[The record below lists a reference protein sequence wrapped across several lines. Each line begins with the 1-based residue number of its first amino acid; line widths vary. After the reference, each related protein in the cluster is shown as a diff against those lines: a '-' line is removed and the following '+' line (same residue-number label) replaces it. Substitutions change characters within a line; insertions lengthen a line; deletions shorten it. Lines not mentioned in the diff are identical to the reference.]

1 MSFFKNYNYPGSSAV
16 VNSSANNQGYVMQVG
31 AINTSGNVSGNV
43 SGLITVLDKIGNVQ
57 WSKTFQPIQAARTTF
72 HKVLPF
78 KDGDFAVIGLTSYT
92 TPVVMR
98 IKGNGE
104 ILWCKSFP
112 SIKTDDSRMYA
123 AVFVDSMVYLT
134 FKDIGTGICG
144 TLLLRT
150 NGDVES
156 RTDIINNGNPGTALE
171 VTGISTYSELVF
183 ISANEETTDGVKH
196 GIRLSGQVNTPVDSA
211 VYVSTGGTPIVLN
224 GIHCRRAK
232 ISYELYMSGRVNN
245 IPVLVAANKNV
256 FLYGAWEGKWATFT
270 FGKDFFYASADN
282 GQNFSF
288 SLYADPV
295 SGYNPIWVK
304 KANGRELVIDQING
318 NEVTV
323 RGFYNGRF
331 TGLVDNTINTCNTSQ
346 NNKFQLSEKD
356 LELSNAPYRCADV
369 DLQKKDLYF
378 NITDNLRT
386 DGDACNGNGGNGT
399 TIPFNEFSGLQTPN
413 FYLQAAGSK
422 GEDSTKGIHLRW
434 GFGGKLGENH
444 LPKGKLTENKNNFN
458 KPSDFVNVYRA
469 PYEKNI
475 FSLEFTQ
482 VPQLIDDNKKM
493 WVYKFN
499 NDSRIFYVYFKNKI
513 KYAQVRMSV
522 DPMADPI
529 KFMQLYGNEIVE
541 VLCKTDIFFAASL
554 KMDNQQSDSRVDL
567 EALSV
572 EGPNNISQ
580 QQLSY
585 RKSLYGDDLTNTYF
599 NAENGKTLRFRAA
612 NCLITEVQ
620 FEFYSDFI
628 ISRNQAN
635 AWELMGEFSLTDKRE
650 VALERLD
657 PLPNENPVHGTWLRY
672 NDKAYVN
679 TENYH
684 KKWEHDSTGPLDR
697 DIQTVVQRYV
707 ELSND
712 QQNPKGN
719 ETISINLSPTGSQ
732 QVVEVSTDAPQEGD
746 MQVSN
751 LDILNIAALDY
762 HVARMLGLGYLDIK
776 EEVFGNE
783 YIYIAEYYTNKN
795 LDINSEDKTYQ
806 LLSMS
811 LPVSTEI
818 ERLSLPVKLLKLNK
832 GMDSDNPQSAGLY
845 NAEGYSHNGK
855 YRYISIYNHQI
866 PELEVNPAFFGST
879 QKFDASSFTVPVYA
893 GLEYRVVEPGKTDDF
908 TWIKPELC
916 HDTKYYNVDDQANSF
931 ETLPLQIPNTY
942 APLYMHKQDKSGTYF
957 YKGYGINWFSRAQLG
972 GEELSI
978 DTKIKPNNRLL
989 PPTAT
994 TAFLIQKENPVTLT
1008 SEGEQIRRNK
1018 ITDTDKTLVRLG
1030 FDHHIYQDE
1039 IVYPIPFDSTLDEDY
1054 YLDPNAI
1061 FPDDKEV
1068 MADEVEIFYRNYTM
1082 KEISAKV
1089 ASINH
1094 HPNNQLLAEIETV
1107 DYILP
1112 SSGGT
1117 IPAGSPNPAQPSI
1130 PEHILRSE
1138 IPAGTTINDF
1148 IGGIFLLDGESY
1160 IINGIEVKPSGL
1172 KFTVFKKAPSAA
1184 IISGTSPVID
1194 QSSLVLP
1201 AFSPG
1206 TEGLFNAT
1214 ENMQNTPTWGPKNP
1228 NSLKVKIGTNDWKI
1242 HREII
1247 HTQQS
1252 DGSVQRFLEKS
1263 RGFWKK
1269 AEIKMHYETLDKYQN
1284 KNNVVIDNPAY
1295 GCKVHRGVYKIT
1307 FPGFQLAQHTQ
1318 FSDTMNSVEWMNG
1331 IVRLFTR
1338 EDYNAGKPKE
1348 SRSIFKVVRTEN
1360 IGKPQDLV
1368 VYVYDENFRFHED
1381 SNTHMPIFNY
1391 DPADVGS
1398 LPSVPKAPP
1407 VLPTA
1412 PVMGNDLE
1420 VNYYPSY
1427 RVYLYK
1433 NAANNLIEDA
1443 VLPPENED
1451 VRYSIFGFKSVDHDN
1466 LDMQGTQYKSKFSVP
1481 AVMFANRIVEPKKPR
1496 KPKGSQYATR
1506 PDKFGKSTYSFITEY
1521 DHKPYSVQFFRA
1533 NNAVLLASLYEPDKI
1548 KEIKNSLNALGG
1560 NDEEFFND
1568 RWMNFVDFD
1577 MLCDKNATTFEALP
1591 PDGPVK
1597 FTMPLPNSKIF
1608 FDAINYFIKN
1618 HNDHFKLEVGQ
1629 SGYSKQLDE
1638 IKWTNGEYLIKHRV
1652 IEAVPGEA
1660 DELRLGHFIKEA
1672 MINCFLPLT
1681 EVPVIY
1687 QQIHNFDF
1695 NSLKGHRPKNK
1706 KQNIRDASGYLL
1718 PTNHKD
1724 FDMAP
1729 MAAIYSQGQGGTA
1742 HSTLFTDFT
1751 LDGASDNFYF
1761 YGVRELGNQMQMGE
1775 FSKFQGPI
1783 KLVNTNPAEP
1793 PKILSLL
1800 PVVDNATLGISAK
1813 VRIEINSYT
1822 DVHKINEISI
1832 YRATN
1837 KLDADSILSMKH
1849 IKTVKIADVEV
1860 NPENGSWTVYDEFE
1874 DLDEK
1879 PYGDALF
1886 YRVVASRK
1894 VEYTTTDY
1902 TVSPPAAKNV
1912 QEQAP
1917 SLPSKTTVIMLVEN
1931 YNPPAP
1937 VLRYHS
1943 EPVESDVINWVILSW
1958 DQVCYKGKYHL
1969 YKMGPVGNWKEI
1981 ARIDTD
1987 EKDTSKAKLY
1997 LYGNNPATNKEEWF
2011 FAETFDMTGNEF
2023 FLPVEKLGLDPM
2035 KIKDEEGR
2043 VLYHHFKMVSQ
2054 NTSNMFSTEEK
2065 ILTIYKE
2072 ETWTDIGGISH
2083 DGTDGMILQG
2093 TFIVRP

>member
-1 MSFFKNYNYPGSSAV
+1 MSFFKNYNYSGSSGII
-16 VNSSANNQGYVMQVG
+16 NSSAKNQGYVMEVG
-31 AINTSGNVSGNV
+31 TVDS
-43 SGLITVLDKIGNVQ
+43 SGLITVLDESGNPI
-57 WSKTFQPIQAARTTF
+57 WSKAFQSPQGEDTTF
-72 HKVLPF
+72 VKVLPF
-78 KDGDFAVIGLTSYT
+78 KDGNFAVVGITSKI
-92 TPVVMR
+92 TPVVMK
-98 IKGNGE
+98 INGNGQ
-104 ILWCKSFP
+104 IAWCYSYPF
-112 SIKTDDSRMYA
+112 IETDESHIYA
-123 AVFVDSMVYLT
+123 TIFVDSMVYLT
-134 FKDIGTGICG
+134 FHNVDKKTNK
-144 TLLLRT
+144 TLILRSD
-150 NGDVES
+150 GKAEYS
-156 RTDIINNGNPGTALE
+156 ADIINNGNPEATLE

-183 ISANEETTDGVKH
+183 ISANETLDEVERGVC
-196 GIRLSGQVNTPVDSA
+196 LSGQVYTPADS
-211 VYVSTGGTPIVLN
+211 VTYVSAGGKPIVLN
-224 GIHCRRAK
+224 GVHCRK
-232 ISYELYMSGRVNN
+232 VNSSYELYMSGKVNN
-245 IPVLVAANKNV
+245 IPALVANRKNV
-256 FLYGAWEGKWATFT
+256 FLYEAWEGKPATFT
-270 FGKDFFYASADN
+270 YGKDFFYAQTEK
-282 GQNFSF
+282 GRNFSF
-288 SLYADPV
+288 SLYADPA
-295 SGYNPIWVK
+295 SGYDPIWVK
-304 KANGRELVIDQING
+304 KANGREMVIDQIAD
-318 NEVTV
+318 NEVTI
-323 RGFYNGRF
+323 RGFYNSYF

-346 NNKFQLSEKD
+346 DNKFRLSERTFEQEK
-356 LELSNAPYRCADV
+356 APYHTNRAGWMQEP
-369 DLQKKDLYF
+369 LNF
-378 NITDNLRT
+378 NITNKLRT
-386 DGDACNGNGGNGT
+386 QGDACSGNGI

-434 GFGGKLGENH
+434 GFGGELGENH
-444 LPKGKLTENKNNFN
+444 LPKGKLTDNKNNFN

-469 PYEKNI
+469 PYEKQI
-475 FSLEFTQ
+475 FTLEFAH

-499 NDSRIFYVYFKNKI
+499 NDSRIFYVYFKNKT

-522 DPMADPI
+522 DPMADPL
-529 KFMQLYGNEIVE
+529 KFMQLYGYEIIE
-541 VLCKTDIFFAASL
+541 ILCKTDIFFAAEL
-554 KMDNQQSDSRVDL
+554 KIESQTDSRLEL

-572 EGPNNISQ
+572 GEPNNTSQ

-585 RKSLYGDDLTNTYF
+585 RAMPYGNDLNYTYF
-599 NAENGKTLRFRAA
+599 NVENGKTLRFRPK
-612 NCLITEVQ
+612 NCTVTEIN

-628 ISRNQAN
+628 TSRNQAN
-635 AWELMGEFSLTDKRE
+635 AWELMGEFSLTDK
-650 VALERLD
+650 ADIAFERLD
-657 PLPNENPVHGTWLRY
+657 PLPGENPVDGAWLRY

-679 TENYH
+679 IGNYH
-684 KKWEHDSTGPLDR
+684 KKWEHSSVGPLDR

-712 QQNPKGN
+712 QQNPKAN

-732 QVVEVSTDAPQEGD
+732 QVVEVSTNLPEQGD

-776 EEVFGNE
+776 EDVFGRE
-783 YIYIAEYYTNKN
+783 FIYIAEYYTNKN
-795 LDINSEDKTYQ
+795 LDINSEDKSYQ

-832 GMDSDNPQSAGLY
+832 GMDADNPQSAGLY
-845 NAEGYSHNGK
+845 DAEGYSHNGK

-866 PELEVNPAFFGST
+866 PELEVNPVFFGST

-893 GLEYRVVEPGKTDDF
+893 GLEYRVVEPGKADDY

-916 HDTKYYNVDDQANSF
+916 HDTKYFNVDNSPNSY

-957 YKGYGINWFSRAQLG
+957 YKGYGINWFSRAQIG

-1008 SEGEQIRRNK
+1008 SGGEQTRRSN
-1018 ITDTDKTLVRLG
+1018 IADPDKTLVRLG

-1039 IVYPIPFDSTLDEDY
+1039 IVYPIPFDSTLDDDY
-1054 YLDPNAI
+1054 YLDPDAI

-1068 MADEVEIFYRNYTM
+1068 MADEVDIFYRNYTM

-1094 HPNNQLLAEIETV
+1094 HPHNQLLAEIETV

-1117 IPAGSPNPAQPSI
+1117 IPSGSANPAQPSI
-1130 PEHILRSE
+1130 QENTLKSE
-1138 IPAGTTINDF
+1138 IPAGTTVNDF

-1160 IINGIEVKPSGL
+1160 IINGIEVKPLGL

-1206 TEGLFNAT
+1206 TEGLFSAT

-1263 RGFWKK
+1263 RGFWKNAK
-1269 AEIKMHYETLDKYQN
+1269 VELHFELLDKYQN
-1284 KNNVVIDNPAY
+1284 KKGEVIDNPANSR
-1295 GCKVHRGVYKIT
+1295 KVHRGVYRIT
-1307 FPGFQLAQHTQ
+1307 FPGFQLAQNSQ
-1318 FSDTMNSVEWMNG
+1318 YLPNANSVEWFNG
-1331 IVRLFTR
+1331 IVRLFTV
-1338 EDYNAGKPKE
+1338 ENYNNGVPKE
-1348 SRSIFKVVRTEN
+1348 SRSIFKVVKTEN
-1360 IGKPQDLV
+1360 ININQDLV
-1368 VYVYDENFRFHED
+1368 LYIYDENFRILED
-1381 SNTHMPIFNY
+1381 DTTHLPIFNFE
-1391 DPADVGS
+1391 PS
-1398 LPSVPKAPP
+1398 LED
-1407 VLPTA
+1407 
-1412 PVMGNDLE
+1412 PVMDPVPLSTDPIMGKNLL

-1433 NAANNLIEDA
+1433 NEANNLIEDA
-1443 VLPPENED
+1443 ILPPENED
-1451 VRYSIFGFKSVDHDN
+1451 VRYSIFGFKSVDKDN
-1466 LDMQGTQYKSKFSVP
+1466 LDMSGTQYKSKFSVP
-1481 AVMFANRIVEPKKPR
+1481 AVMFANRIVEPKAPR

-1506 PDKFGKSTYSFITEY
+1506 PDKFGKATYSFITEY

-1533 NNAVLLASLYEPDKI
+1533 NNAVLLASLYEPEKI
-1548 KEIKNSLNALGG
+1548 VEIKNSLNALGG
-1560 NDEEFFND
+1560 NDEEFFTD
-1568 RWMNFVDFD
+1568 RWMNFVDFK
-1577 MLCDKNATTFEALP
+1577 MLEDNTKTSFEAFP
-1591 PDGPVK
+1591 PDNPVN
-1597 FTMPLPNSKIF
+1597 FTMPLPNSKIL
-1608 FDAINYFIKN
+1608 FDAINFFIKN
-1618 HNDHFKLEVGQ
+1618 HNEHFKLKVGQ
-1629 SGYSKQLDE
+1629 SGYVNQLDE
-1638 IKWTNGEYLIKHRV
+1638 TKWKKGEYPINYIV
-1652 IEAVPGEA
+1652 IEAVSGQSG
-1660 DELRLGHFIKEA
+1660 ELRLGQFIKEA

-1681 EVPVIY
+1681 EVPIIY

-1706 KQNIRDASGYLL
+1706 KQNVRDASGYLL
-1718 PTNHKD
+1718 PTDHKD

-1729 MAAIYSQGQGGTA
+1729 MAAVYSQGQGGTA

-1813 VRIEINSYT
+1813 VRIEVNSYT

-1860 NPENGSWTVYDEFE
+1860 NPENGPWTVYDEFE

-1879 PYGDALF
+1879 PYGDPLF

-1902 TVSPPAAKNV
+1902 NVSPPATKTV

-1917 SLPSKTTVIMLVEN
+1917 SLPSKTTVTMLVEN

-1969 YKMGPVGNWKEI
+1969 YKMGPTGNWKEI

-1997 LYGNNPATNKEEWF
+1997 VYGNNPATNTEEWL
-2011 FAETFDMTGNEF
+2011 FAEAFDMTGNEF
-2023 FLPVEKLGLDPM
+2023 FFPVEKLGLDPM

>member
-1 MSFFKNYNYPGSSAV
+1 MSFFKNYNYPGSSALIK
-16 VNSSANNQGYVMQVG
+16 SSTRNV
-31 AINTSGNVSGNV
+31 GNVMEVGTIDS
-43 SGLITVLDKIGNVQ
+43 SGLITVLDESGNPQ
-57 WSKTFQPIQAARTTF
+57 WSKAFKSPHGNESTKFV
-72 HKVLPF
+72 KVLPF
-78 KDGDFAVIGLTSYT
+78 RDGDFIILGVT
-92 TPVVMR
+92 TNDFNTTDKTNKALVVMR
-98 IKGNGE
+98 ISSNGE
-104 ILWCKSFP
+104 VGWCQRFP
-112 SIKTDDSRMYA
+112 SIKTDEGHIFA
-123 AVFVDSMVYLT
+123 ATYYNTVTHIT
-134 FKDIGTGICG
+134 FKDISTGING
-144 TLLLRT
+144 TLAVDE
-150 NGDVES
+150 NGSIIS
-156 RTDIINNGNPGTALE
+156 RTDIINKDNPDVILE
-171 VTGISTYSELVF
+171 VTGISTYEELIF
-183 ISANEETTDGVKH
+183 TSANEIVKGVKRGVCLSGTVDAGHAVNSGEYVSTDGV
-196 GIRLSGQVNTPVDSA
+196 
-211 VYVSTGGTPIVLN
+211 PIVLN
-224 GIHCRRAK
+224 GIHGRK
-232 ISYELYMSGRVNN
+232 FKSLHELYLSGIVNN
-245 IPVLVAANKNV
+245 TPVLVANRKNV
-256 FLYGAWEGKWATFT
+256 FLYEAWEGKPTTFT
-270 FGKDFFYASADN
+270 FGSNSFYAQTEKGRN
-282 GQNFSF
+282 LSF
-288 SLYADPV
+288 SLYADPIY
-295 SGYNPIWVK
+295 GYDPIWVK
-304 KANGRELVIDQING
+304 KTDGREMVIDQVVE

-323 RGFYNGRF
+323 RGFYNSYF
-331 TGLVDNTINTCNTSQ
+331 TGLVDDTINTCNTSED
-346 NNKFQLSEKD
+346 NKFRLPEKA
-356 LELSNAPYRCADV
+356 LELEKAPYGCIPAGLEREN
-369 DLQKKDLYF
+369 LYF
-378 NITDNLRT
+378 NITDRLRT
-386 DGDACNGNGGNGT
+386 HDDACNGNGGNGT
-399 TIPFNEFSGLQTPN
+399 EITFNEFSGLQTPN
-413 FYLQAAGSK
+413 FYLQAAGSR

-434 GFGGKLGENH
+434 AFGGKLGENH
-444 LPKGKLTENKNNFN
+444 LPKGMLTDNKNNFN
-458 KPSDFVNVYRA
+458 KPDDFVKVYRT

-475 FSLEFTQ
+475 FNLDFTQ
-482 VPQLIDDNKKM
+482 VPQLIDDTKKM

-499 NDSRIFYVYFKNKI
+499 NDTRIFYVYFKNKI
-513 KYAQVRMSV
+513 KYAQIRMSV

-529 KFMQLYGNEIVE
+529 KFMQFYENEIIE
-541 VLCKTDIFFAASL
+541 ILCKTDIFFAASL
-554 KMDNQQSDSRVDL
+554 EMDNQQPDSRVDL

-572 EGPNNISQ
+572 EEPNNISQ

-585 RKSLYGDDLTNTYF
+585 RALLYGDDLTNTYF
-599 NAENGKTLRFRAA
+599 NAENGKTLRFRSA
-612 NCLITEVQ
+612 NCVVTKVQ

-635 AWELMGEFSLTDKRE
+635 AWELMGEFSLTDKRD

-657 PLPNENPVHGTWLRY
+657 PLPNENPVHGAWLRY

-684 KKWEHDSTGPLDR
+684 TKWEHPSTGPLDR

-712 QQNPKGN
+712 QQNPKGY

-732 QVVEVSTDAPQEGD
+732 QVVEISTDAPQQGD

-751 LDILNIAALDY
+751 LDILNMAALDY

-776 EEVFGNE
+776 EDVFGNE
-783 YIYIAEYYTNKN
+783 YIYITEYYTNKN
-795 LDINSEDKTYQ
+795 LDINSDDKTYQ

-811 LPVSTEI
+811 LPVSTET

-832 GMDSDNPQSAGLY
+832 GMDADNPQSAGLY
-845 NAEGYSHNGK
+845 DAEGYSHNGK
-855 YRYISIYNHQI
+855 YRYISIYNQPI
-866 PELEVNPAFFGST
+866 PEFEVNPTFFGSA
-879 QKFDASSFTVPVYA
+879 QKFDASSFTFPVYA
-893 GLEYRVVEPGKTDDF
+893 GIEYRVVEPGKADDYI
-908 TWIKPELC
+908 WIKPELC
-916 HDTKYYNVDDQANSF
+916 HDTKYFNVDDSNSF
-931 ETLPLQIPNTY
+931 ETLPLQIPDTY

-957 YKGYGINWFSRAQLG
+957 YKGYGINWFSRAQIG

-989 PPTAT
+989 PPTGT
-994 TAFLIQKENPVTLT
+994 TAFLIQKEYPVTLT
-1008 SEGEQIRRNK
+1008 SQGEQDRRNA
-1018 ITDTDKTLVRLG
+1018 ITDSDKTLVRLG

-1039 IVYPIPFDSTLDEDY
+1039 IVYPIPFDSTLGDQY

-1089 ASINH
+1089 SNIKH
-1094 HPNNQLLAEIETV
+1094 HPSNQLLAEIETV

-1117 IPAGSPNPAQPSI
+1117 IPSGSANPAQPSI
-1130 PEHILRSE
+1130 QGNILKSE

-1160 IINGIEVKPSGL
+1160 IINGIEVQPSGL

-1201 AFSPG
+1201 TFSPG
-1206 TEGLFNAT
+1206 TEGLFSAT
-1214 ENMQNTPTWGPKNP
+1214 ENMQNTSTWGPKNP

-1263 RGFWKK
+1263 RGFWKTAK
-1269 AEIKMHYETLDKYQN
+1269 VERHFEQIKVYQN
-1284 KNNVVIDNPAY
+1284 SKNEIIEFPSPY
-1295 GCKVHRGVYKIT
+1295 PMVHQGVYKIT
-1307 FPGFQLAQHTQ
+1307 FPGFKLAQHPQ
-1318 FSDTMNSVEWMNG
+1318 YSSGLDSVEWVNG
-1331 IVRLFTR
+1331 IVRLFTN
-1338 EDYNAGKPKE
+1338 EHYNNNHPIE
-1348 SRSIFKVVRTEN
+1348 SRSIFKVVKTEN
-1360 IGKPQDLV
+1360 IGTNNDLV
-1368 VYVYDENFRFHED
+1368 VYVYDENFKVEED
-1381 SNTHMPIFNY
+1381 IDKKPKFIYNNTDGIR
-1391 DPADVGS
+1391 
-1398 LPSVPKAPP
+1398 
-1407 VLPTA
+1407 PTD
-1412 PVMGNDLE
+1412 PVMGDLL

-1433 NAANNLIEDA
+1433 NAANNLIENA
-1443 VLPPENED
+1443 ILPSENED
-1451 VRYSIFGFKSVDHDN
+1451 VRYSIFGFKSVDNDN
-1466 LDMQGTQYKSKFSVP
+1466 VDMQGAKYKSKFSVP
-1481 AVMFANRIVEPKKPR
+1481 AVMFANRIVDPKQPR
-1496 KPKGSQYATR
+1496 KPKGSLYATR

-1533 NNAVLLASLYEPDKI
+1533 NNAVLLASLYEPLKI
-1548 KEIKNSLNALGG
+1548 EEIKNRLNALGG
-1560 NDEEFFND
+1560 NDEEFFTD
-1568 RWMNFVDFD
+1568 RWMNFVDFE
-1577 MLCDKNATTFEALP
+1577 MLLNTTKTEFEAFP
-1591 PDGPVK
+1591 PDSPVK
-1597 FTMPLPNSKIF
+1597 YALPLPNSKILL
-1608 FDAINYFIKN
+1608 DAINYFIAN
-1618 HNDHFKLEVGQ
+1618 HNEHFGLQKGQ
-1629 SGYSKQLDE
+1629 SGYADLLDE
-1638 IKWTNGEYLIKHRV
+1638 TKWKNGQYPINYHV
-1652 IEAVPGEA
+1652 IEAVPNKFE
-1660 DELRLGHFIKEA
+1660 ELRLGHFIKEA

-1695 NSLKGHRPKNK
+1695 NDLKGHRPKNK

-1718 PTNHKD
+1718 PTTHAD

-1729 MAAIYSQGQGGTA
+1729 MAAIYSQGQGGTP

-1761 YGVRELGNQMQMGE
+1761 YGVRELGNQLQMGE

-1800 PVVDNATLGISAK
+1800 PIVDNATLGISAK
-1813 VRIEINSYT
+1813 VRIEVNSYT

-1849 IKTVKIADVEV
+1849 IKTVNIADVEV

-1879 PYGDALF
+1879 PYGDPLF

-1894 VEYTTTDY
+1894 VEYTTIDY
-1902 TVSPPAAKNV
+1902 NVSPPVTKTV

-1917 SLPSKTTVIMLVEN
+1917 SLPSKTTVTMLVEN

-1943 EPVESDVINWVILSW
+1943 EPVDSDVVNWVILSW

-1969 YKMGPVGNWKEI
+1969 YKMSPTGNWKEI

-1997 LYGNNPATNKEEWF
+1997 LFGNNPATNTEEWF
-2011 FAETFDMTGNEF
+2011 FAEAFDMTGSEF

-2035 KIKDEEGR
+2035 KIKDAEGR

>member
-1 MSFFKNYNYPGSSAV
+1 MSFLKNHNYISSKGS
-16 VNSSANNQGYVMQVG
+16 VNSSTRNQGRVMQVG
-31 AINTSGNVSGNV
+31 SIDL
-43 SGLITVLDKIGNVQ
+43 SGLITVLDESGKMKWNRGFKPSQ
-57 WSKTFQPIQAARTTF
+57 GGYTTF
-72 HKVLPF
+72 VKVMPF
-78 KDGDFAVIGLTSYT
+78 KNGDFAIVGIDSST
-92 TPVVMR
+92 TPLVMR
-98 IKGNGE
+98 INVSGE
-104 ILWCKSFP
+104 VLWCKKFP
-112 SIKTDDSRMYA
+112 SIVTDERRIYAEILADSLVYITFYSVSTKTS
-123 AVFVDSMVYLT
+123 
-134 FKDIGTGICG
+134 G
-144 TLLLRT
+144 TLVL
-150 NGDVES
+150 GSDGSVES
-156 RTDIINNGNPGTALE
+156 RTNLINKGNPGATLE
-171 VTGISTYSELVF
+171 VTGISTF
-183 ISANEETTDGVKH
+183 NEVVHICGNETYNGVKR
-196 GIRLSGQVNTPVDSA
+196 GVSFYGQVNEPVLSAQYPSVNDTPV
-211 VYVSTGGTPIVLN
+211 VLN
-224 GIHCRRAK
+224 GVYCHPIPQGN
-232 ISYELYMSGRVNN
+232 YELHWGGKINN
-245 IPVLVAANKNV
+245 TPVLLADVAGARA
-256 FLYGAWEGKWATFT
+256 FLFKEWEYQSVQFIH
-270 FGKDFFYASADN
+270 GKDFFYATTGAGS
-282 GQNFSF
+282 SF
-288 SLYADPV
+288 CYSTYNYKPVWTQQSLIKGFY
-295 SGYNPIWVK
+295 
-304 KANGRELVIDQING
+304 IDQIVG

-323 RGFYNGRF
+323 KGIHTSEF
-331 TGLVDNTINTCNTSQ
+331 TGLVSSGINTCVTSHV
-346 NNKFQLSEKD
+346 NNVDVSETSFKLHD
-356 LELSNAPYRCADV
+356 APYGYLKLDV
-369 DLQKKDLYF
+369 KEEDIKFDI
-378 NITDNLRT
+378 ITKPYASDNT
-386 DGDACNGNGGNGT
+386 CGTNGGDGT
-399 TIPFNEFSGLQTPN
+399 EITFNEFSGLQTPN

-422 GEDSTKGIHLRW
+422 GDDSTKGIHLRW
-434 GFGGKLGENH
+434 GFGGELGENH
-444 LPKGKLTENKNNFN
+444 LPKGKLTDNKNNFN
-458 KPSDFVNVYRA
+458 KPEDFVKVYRA
-469 PYEKNI
+469 LYEKNI
-475 FSLEFTQ
+475 FHFDFRQ
-482 VPQLIDDNKKM
+482 APQLIDESKKM

-499 NDSRIFYVYFKNKI
+499 GDKRIFYVYFKNKT
-513 KYAQVRMSV
+513 KYTQVRQSV
-522 DPMADPI
+522 NPMLDPL
-529 KFMQLYGNEIVE
+529 KFMQQYGNEIVE
-541 VLCKTDIFFAASL
+541 ILCKTDIFFAAEL
-554 KMDNQQSDSRVDL
+554 EVENQQSNSVVEL

-572 EGPNNISQ
+572 ADPNNISQ

-585 RKSLYGDDLTNTYF
+585 RAHPYSFNELSNTYF
-599 NAENGKTLRFRAA
+599 NAENGKTLRFRPT
-612 NCLITEVQ
+612 NCLVTGIK

-635 AWELMGEFSLTDKRE
+635 AWELMGEFSLTDERDK
-650 VALERLD
+650 AFERLD
-657 PLPNENPVHGTWLRY
+657 PLPKENPVHGAWLRY
-672 NDKAYVN
+672 NDGAYVN
-679 TENYH
+679 TDNYRT
-684 KKWEHDSTGPLDR
+684 KWEHASTGPLDR
-697 DIQTVVQRYV
+697 DIQTVVKRYV

-712 QQNPKGN
+712 QPNPKAN

-732 QVVEVSTDAPQEGD
+732 QVVDISTNLPQDGD

-762 HVARMLGLGYLDIK
+762 HVARMLGLGYLDIND
-776 EEVFGNE
+776 EVFGNE
-783 YIYIAEYYTNKN
+783 YIYITEYYTNKN
-795 LDINSEDKTYQ
+795 LDINSDDKTYQ

-818 ERLSLPVKLLKLNK
+818 ERLSLPVKLMKLNK
-832 GMDSDNPQSAGLY
+832 GMDSNNPQSAGLY
-845 NAEGYSHNGK
+845 DSEGYSHNGK
-855 YRYISIYNHQI
+855 YRYISIYNLQV
-866 PELEVNPAFFGST
+866 PELEVNPTFFGSSD
-879 QKFDASSFTVPVYA
+879 KLDASSFTFPVYA
-893 GLEYRVVEPGKTDDF
+893 GLEYRVVEPGKTDDYM
-908 TWIKPELC
+908 WIKPELC
-916 HDTKYYNVDDQANSF
+916 HDTKYANIDNAADSF
-931 ETLPLQIPNTY
+931 ETLPLQIPDTY

-957 YKGYGINWFSRAQLG
+957 YKGYGINWFSRAQIG

-989 PPTAT
+989 PPTTT
-994 TAFLIQKENPVTLT
+994 TAFLIQKEYPVTLT
-1008 SEGEQIRRNK
+1008 SQGEQDRRNA
-1018 ITDTDKTLVRLG
+1018 IADSDKTLVRLG

-1039 IVYPIPFDSTLDEDY
+1039 IVYSIPFDSTLQDGY
-1054 YLDPNAI
+1054 YLNPDAI

-1094 HPNNQLLAEIETV
+1094 HPNNQLLAEIKTV
-1107 DYILP
+1107 DYTLP
-1112 SSGGT
+1112 SSGGGT
-1117 IPAGSPNPAQPSI
+1117 PSAQPSI
-1130 PEHILRSE
+1130 PSNILRSE

-1160 IINGIEVKPSGL
+1160 IINGIEVQPSGL

-1201 AFSPG
+1201 TFSPG

-1228 NSLKVKIGTNDWKI
+1228 NSLKVKIGTNDWGI

-1263 RGFWKK
+1263 RGFWKNT
-1269 AEIKMHYETLDKYQN
+1269 EIEMHYETIDKYQN
-1284 KNNVVIDNPAY
+1284 SEGVVIDKPVKEY
-1295 GCKVHRGVYKIT
+1295 RVHRGVYKVT
-1307 FPGFQLAQHTQ
+1307 FPGFKLAQHSQ
-1318 FSDTMNSVEWMNG
+1318 FSSNSDSVEWLNG
-1331 IVRLFTR
+1331 IVRLFTL
-1338 EDYNAGKPKE
+1338 EDYNNGVPKE
-1348 SRSIFKVVRTEN
+1348 SRSVFKVVKTEN
-1360 IGKPQDLV
+1360 IGTNKDLV
-1368 VYVYDENFRFHED
+1368 VYIYDENFRIKED
-1381 SNTHMPIFNY
+1381 TAHLPIFNY
-1391 DPADVGS
+1391 HPDDLATMISKP
-1398 LPSVPKAPP
+1398 LTPP
-1407 VLPTA
+1407 VYLTD
-1412 PVMGNDLE
+1412 PVMGKNML

-1433 NAANNLIEDA
+1433 NAANNLIEDV

-1466 LDMQGTQYKSKFSVP
+1466 VDMQGAQYKSKFSVP
-1481 AVMFANRIVEPKKPR
+1481 AVMFANRIVEPKPPR

-1521 DHKPYSVQFFRA
+1521 EHKPYSVQFFRA
-1533 NNAVLLASLYEPDKI
+1533 NNAVLLASLYEPTKI
-1548 KEIKNSLNALGG
+1548 EEIKNNLNALGG
-1560 NDEEFFND
+1560 NDEEFFTD
-1568 RWMNFVDFD
+1568 RWMNFVDFE
-1577 MLCDKNATTFEALP
+1577 MLLNTTKTEFEAFP

-1597 FTMPLPNSKIF
+1597 FTMPLPNSKILF
-1608 FDAINYFIKN
+1608 EAINYFIMN
-1618 HNDHFKLEVGQ
+1618 HNEHFGLQVGQ
-1629 SGYSKQLDE
+1629 SGYANLLDE
-1638 IKWTNGEYLIKHRV
+1638 IKWKNGKYPINYPV

-1660 DELRLGHFIKEA
+1660 GQLRLGHFIKEA

-1681 EVPVIY
+1681 EVPIIY

-1695 NSLKGHRPKNK
+1695 NDLAGHRPKNK

-1718 PTNHKD
+1718 PTTHDD

-1729 MAAIYSQGQGGTA
+1729 MAAVYSQGQGGTA

-1761 YGVRELGNQMQMGE
+1761 YGVRELGNQLQMGE

-1800 PVVDNATLGISAK
+1800 PIVDNATLGISAK
-1813 VRIEINSYT
+1813 VRIEVNSYT

-1849 IKTVKIADVEV
+1849 IKTVKITDVEV

-1879 PYGDALF
+1879 PYGDPLF

-1894 VEYTTTDY
+1894 VEYTTIDY
-1902 TVSPPAAKNV
+1902 AVSPPVAKTV

-1917 SLPSKTTVIMLVEN
+1917 SLPSKTTVTMLVEN

-1943 EPVESDVINWVILSW
+1943 EPVDSDVINWVILSW

-1969 YKMGPVGNWKEI
+1969 YKMSPLGNWKEI

-1997 LYGNNPATNKEEWF
+1997 LYGNNPATNTEEWF
-2011 FAETFDMTGNEF
+2011 FAEAFDMTGNEF

-2043 VLYHHFKMVSQ
+2043 VLYHHFKMISQ

-2065 ILTIYKE
+2065 ILTIYKK

>member
-1 MSFFKNYNYPGSSAV
+1 MSFFKNYNYSGSNAII
-16 VNSSANNQGYVMQVG
+16 NSSTKNQGYVMEVG
-31 AINTSGNVSGNV
+31 TIDS
-43 SGLITVLDKIGNVQ
+43 SGLITVLDESGNLI
-57 WSKTFQPIQAARTTF
+57 WSKAFQSPLGGATTF
-72 HKVLPF
+72 VKVLPF
-78 KDGDFAVIGLTSYT
+78 KDGDFAVVGVTSQK

-98 IKGNGE
+98 IKGNGS
-104 ILWCKSFP
+104 ISWCKSFS
-112 SIKTDDSRMYA
+112 SIETDENHIYA
-123 AVFVDSMVYLT
+123 TIFVDTMVYLT
-134 FKDIGTGICG
+134 IHNPGKKTNK
-144 TLLLRT
+144 TLVLRSDGMT
-150 NGDVES
+150 S
-156 RTDIINNGNPGTALE
+156 YSADIINNGNPEATLE

-183 ISANEETTDGVKH
+183 ISANETLNGVQR
-196 GIRLSGQVNTPVDSA
+196 GVYLSGQVYSPADSA
-211 VYVSTGGTPIVLN
+211 AYVSTGETPIILN
-224 GIHCRRAK
+224 GIHCRNVNS
-232 ISYELYMSGRVNN
+232 SYELYMSGKVNN
-245 IPVLVAANKNV
+245 TPVLVANRKNV
-256 FLYGAWEGKWATFT
+256 FLYEAWEGKSATFT
-270 FGKDFFYASADN
+270 YGKDFFYAQTEKGRN
-282 GQNFSF
+282 LGF
-288 SLYADPV
+288 SLYADPTH
-295 SGYNPIWVK
+295 GYDPIWVK
-304 KANGRELVIDQING
+304 KTNGREMVIDQVVES
-318 NEVTV
+318 NEVTI
-323 RGFYNGRF
+323 RGFYNSYF
-331 TGLVDNTINTCNTSQ
+331 TGLVDNTISTCNTSKD
-346 NNKFQLSEKD
+346 NKFRLSEKIFD
-356 LELSNAPYRCADV
+356 QEKAPYRTSRV
-369 DLQKKDLYF
+369 GWQEEPLNF
-378 NITDNLRT
+378 NTVNRLRT
-386 DGDACNGNGGNGT
+386 HEDACSGNGNGIT
-399 TIPFNEFSGLQTPN
+399 FNEFSGLQTPN

-482 VPQLIDDNKKM
+482 VPQLVDDNKKM

-499 NDSRIFYVYFKNKI
+499 NNTRLFYVYFKNKI
-513 KYAQVRMSV
+513 KYAQARLSA
-522 DPMADPI
+522 DPMYDPL
-529 KFMQLYGNEIVE
+529 KFMQLYGDEIVE

-554 KMDNQQSDSRVDL
+554 KMDNLQSDSRVDL

-585 RKSLYGDDLTNTYF
+585 RKSLYGDDLANTYF

-657 PLPNENPVHGTWLRY
+657 PLPNENPVHGAWLRY

-957 YKGYGINWFSRAQLG
+957 YKGYGINWFSRAQVG

-1008 SEGEQIRRNK
+1008 SEGEQIRRGA
-1018 ITDTDKTLVRLG
+1018 IGGTDKTLVRLG

-1039 IVYPIPFDSTLDEDY
+1039 IVYPIPFDSTLDEEY

-1089 ASINH
+1089 SNIQH
-1094 HPNNQLLAEIETV
+1094 HPSNQLLAEIETV

-1252 DGSVQRFLEKS
+1252 DGSIQRFLEKS
-1263 RGFWKK
+1263 RGFWKN
-1269 AEIKMHYETLDKYQN
+1269 AKMELHFELLDKYQN
-1284 KNNVVIDNPAY
+1284 KKGKVIDNPANSR
-1295 GCKVHRGVYKIT
+1295 KVHRGVYRIT
-1307 FPGFQLAQHTQ
+1307 FPGFQLAQHSQYLSNT
-1318 FSDTMNSVEWMNG
+1318 NSVEWMNG
-1331 IVRLFTR
+1331 IVRMFTV
-1338 EDYNAGKPKE
+1338 ENYNNGFPKE

-1360 IGKPQDLV
+1360 INTTQDLV
-1368 VYVYDENFRFHED
+1368 LYIYDENFRILED
-1381 SNTHMPIFNY
+1381 DTTHLPIFNFEPGPE
-1391 DPADVGS
+1391 DPV
-1398 LPSVPKAPP
+1398 
-1407 VLPTA
+1407 TA
-1412 PVMGNDLE
+1412 PVQLPTDPIMGKNIL

-1433 NAANNLIEDA
+1433 NEANNLIEDA
-1443 VLPPENED
+1443 VLPSENED

-1466 LDMQGTQYKSKFSVP
+1466 VDMQGIQYKSKFSVP

-1533 NNAVLLASLYEPDKI
+1533 NNAVLLASLYEPEKI

-1629 SGYSKQLDE
+1629 SGYAKQLDE
-1638 IKWTNGEYLIKHRV
+1638 IKWKNGEYLIKQIV
-1652 IEAVPGEA
+1652 IEAVPGES

-1672 MINCFLPLT
+1672 MTNCFLPLT
-1681 EVPVIY
+1681 EVPLIY

-1874 DLDEK
+1874 DLNEK

-1902 TVSPPAAKNV
+1902 SVSPPATKNV

-1917 SLPSKTTVIMLVEN
+1917 SLPSKTTVTVLVEN

>member
-1 MSFFKNYNYPGSSAV
+1 MSFLKNHNYISSKGLI
-16 VNSSANNQGYVMQVG
+16 NSSTKSQGNVMQVG
-31 AINTSGNVSGNV
+31 NIDSV
-43 SGLITVLDKIGNVQ
+43 GLITVLDESGNLKWNRAFKSPQ
-57 WSKTFQPIQAARTTF
+57 GGYTTF
-72 HKVLPF
+72 VKVMPF
-78 KDGDFAVIGLTSYT
+78 KNGDFAVVGVTSYK

-98 IKGNGE
+98 IKGNGDVV
-104 ILWCKSFP
+104 WCKVFQ
-112 SIKTDDSRMYA
+112 SIETDERRIFADIFA
-123 AVFVDSMVYLT
+123 DSMVYLT
-134 FKDIGTGICG
+134 FYNVNAKISGTF
-144 TLLLRT
+144 LL
-150 NGDVES
+150 NGWEGKVES
-156 RTDIINNGNPGTALE
+156 RTDIINNGTPGATLE
-171 VTGISTYSELVF
+171 VTGISTFSEIVH
-183 ISANEETTDGVKH
+183 ISANETLNGVTR
-196 GIRLSGQVNTPVDSA
+196 GVSFYGQVNEPVLTAQYPS
-211 VYVSTGGTPIVLN
+211 
-224 GIHCRRAK
+224 
-232 ISYELYMSGRVNN
+232 VNN
-245 IPVLVAANKNV
+245 IPVVLNGVYCRPNQQGGYELHWGGKINKTPV
-256 FLYGAWEGKWATFT
+256 LLTPDDKAFLFKDWDSQSVKFIH
-270 FGKDFFYASADN
+270 GKDFFYATTGA
-282 GQNFSF
+282 
-288 SLYADPV
+288 
-295 SGYNPIWVK
+295 GYNFCYSDYNYTPVWTQQSLIK
-304 KANGRELVIDQING
+304 GFYIDQVVG

-323 RGFYNGRF
+323 RGTQASDF
-331 TGLVDNTINTCNTSQ
+331 TGLVSTGINTCFTSPA
-346 NNKFQLSEKD
+346 NNINLSLEGYKFTD
-356 LELSNAPYRCADV
+356 APYISNKV
-369 DLQKKDLYF
+369 DFKEEDLNF
-378 NITDNLRT
+378 DIITKPYANEN
-386 DGDACNGNGGNGT
+386 ACGNNGGDGT
-399 TIPFNEFSGLQTPN
+399 EITFNEFSGLQTPN

-434 GFGGKLGENH
+434 GFGGELGENH
-444 LPKGKLTENKNNFN
+444 LPKGKLTDNKNNFN
-458 KPSDFVNVYRA
+458 KPNDFVKVYRTL
-469 PYEKNI
+469 YEKKI

-482 VPQLIDDNKKM
+482 APQLIDESKKM

-499 NDSRIFYVYFKNKI
+499 NDSRIFYVYFKNKT
-513 KYAQVRMSV
+513 KYAQVRQSVNPMV
-522 DPMADPI
+522 DPL
-529 KFMQLYGNEIVE
+529 KFMQQYGNEIVE
-541 VLCKTDIFFAASL
+541 VLCKSDIFFAAEL
-554 KMDNQQSDSRVDL
+554 QVENQQQDSYVEL

-572 EGPNNISQ
+572 ADQNNLSQ

-585 RKSLYGDDLTNTYF
+585 RATPYSSELANTYF
-599 NAENGKTLRFRAA
+599 NTENGKTLRFRPT
-612 NCLITEVQ
+612 NCLVTRIN
-620 FEFYSDFI
+620 FELYSDFI

-635 AWELMGEFSLTDKRE
+635 AWKLMGEFSLTDERDT
-650 VALERLD
+650 AFERLD
-657 PLPNENPVHGTWLRY
+657 PLPNDNPVHGAWLRY
-672 NDKAYVN
+672 NDGAYVN
-679 TENYH
+679 TENYRM
-684 KKWEHDSTGPLDR
+684 KWEHASTGPLDR
-697 DIQTVVQRYV
+697 DIQTVVKRYV

-712 QQNPKGN
+712 QPNPKAN

-732 QVVEVSTDAPQEGD
+732 QVVDISTNLPQDGD

-776 EEVFGNE
+776 DEVFGNQ
-783 YIYIAEYYTNKN
+783 YIYITEYYTNKN
-795 LDINSEDKTYQ
+795 LDINSDDKTYQ

-818 ERLSLPVKLLKLNK
+818 ERLSLPVKLMKLNK
-832 GMDSDNPQSAGLY
+832 GMDSNNPQSAGLY
-845 NAEGYSHNGK
+845 DAEGYSYNGK
-855 YRYISIYNHQI
+855 YRYISIYNQQV
-866 PELEVNPAFFGST
+866 PELEVNPVFMGEYEN
-879 QKFDASSFTVPVYA
+879 FDASSFTFPVYA
-893 GLEYRVVEPGKTDDF
+893 GLEYRVVEPGKTDDYI
-908 TWIKPELC
+908 WIKPELC
-916 HDTKYYNVDDQANSF
+916 HDTKYWNVDASPNSANSQ
-931 ETLPLQIPNTY
+931 ETQPIQIPDTY

-957 YKGYGINWFSRAQLG
+957 YKGYGINWFSRAQIG

-978 DTKIKPNNRLL
+978 ETKIKPNNRLL

-994 TAFLIQKENPVTLT
+994 TAFLIQKEYPVTLT
-1008 SEGEQIRRNK
+1008 SQGEQDRRNA
-1018 ITDTDKTLVRLG
+1018 ISNSDKTLVRLG

-1039 IVYPIPFDSTLDEDY
+1039 IVYPISFDSTQPDDY
-1054 YLDPNAI
+1054 YLNPDTI

-1082 KEISAKV
+1082 REISAKV
-1089 ASINH
+1089 SSINH
-1094 HPNNQLLAEIETV
+1094 HPNNQLLAEIKTV
-1107 DYILP
+1107 DYTLP

-1117 IPAGSPNPAQPSI
+1117 IAPGSSMPAQPSI
-1130 PEHILRSE
+1130 PLNILKSE

-1160 IINGIEVKPSGL
+1160 IINGIEVQPSGL

-1201 AFSPG
+1201 TFSPG
-1206 TEGLFNAT
+1206 TEGLFSAT
-1214 ENMQNTPTWGPKNP
+1214 ENMQNMPTWGPKNP
-1228 NSLKVKIGTNDWKI
+1228 NSLKVKIGTNDWGI

-1263 RGFWKK
+1263 RGFWKN
-1269 AEIKMHYETLDKYQN
+1269 AKMELHFELLDKYQN
-1284 KNNVVIDNPAY
+1284 KKGEVIDNPANSR
-1295 GCKVHRGVYKIT
+1295 KVHRGVYRIT
-1307 FPGFQLAQHTQ
+1307 FPGFQLAQHSQ
-1318 FSDTMNSVEWMNG
+1318 YLPNANSVEWLNG
-1331 IVRLFTR
+1331 IVRLFTV
-1338 EDYNAGKPKE
+1338 ENYNNGVPKE
-1348 SRSIFKVVRTEN
+1348 SRSIFKVVKTEN
-1360 IGKPQDLV
+1360 INTNQDLV
-1368 VYVYDENFRFHED
+1368 LYIYDENFRILED
-1381 SNTHMPIFNY
+1381 DTTHLPIFNFEPSPE
-1391 DPADVGS
+1391 DPVMD
-1398 LPSVPKAPP
+1398 PVP
-1407 VLPTA
+1407 LPTD
-1412 PVMGNDLE
+1412 PIMGKNIL

-1433 NAANNLIEDA
+1433 NVANNLIEDA
-1443 VLPPENED
+1443 ILPPENED

-1466 LDMQGTQYKSKFSVP
+1466 VDMQGAQYKSKFSVP
-1481 AVMFANRIVEPKKPR
+1481 AVMFANRVVDPKPPR
-1496 KPKGSQYATR
+1496 KPKGSKYATR

-1533 NNAVLLASLYEPDKI
+1533 NNAVLLASLYEPLKI
-1548 KEIKNSLNALGG
+1548 EEIKNNLNALGG
-1560 NDEEFFND
+1560 NDEEFFTD
-1568 RWMNFVDFD
+1568 RWMDFVDFD
-1577 MLCDKNATTFEALP
+1577 MLLNTTKTGFEAFP
-1591 PDGPVK
+1591 PDSPVK
-1597 FTMPLPNSKIF
+1597 FAMPLPNSKILF
-1608 FDAINYFIKN
+1608 EAINYFIEN
-1618 HNDHFKLEVGQ
+1618 HNEHFGLQVGQ
-1629 SGYSKQLDE
+1629 SGYAKLLDGT
-1638 IKWTNGEYLIKHRV
+1638 KWKNGEYPINYRV
-1652 IEAVPGEA
+1652 IEAVPNKF
-1660 DELRLGHFIKEA
+1660 DELRFGHFIKEA
-1672 MINCFLPLT
+1672 IINCFLPLT
-1681 EVPVIY
+1681 EVPIIY

-1695 NSLKGHRPKNK
+1695 NDLAGHRPKNK

-1718 PTNHKD
+1718 PTTHTD

-1761 YGVRELGNQMQMGE
+1761 YGVRELGNQLQMGE

-1800 PVVDNATLGISAK
+1800 PIVDNATLGIPAK
-1813 VRIEINSYT
+1813 VRIEVNSYT

-1879 PYGDALF
+1879 PYGDPLF
-1886 YRVVASRK
+1886 YRIVASRK

-1902 TVSPPAAKNV
+1902 DVSPPATKTV

-1917 SLPSKTTVIMLVEN
+1917 SLPSKTTVTMLVEN

-1937 VLRYHS
+1937 VLKYHS
-1943 EPVESDVINWVILSW
+1943 EPVDSDVINWVILSW

-1969 YKMGPVGNWKEI
+1969 YKMSPMGNWKEI

-1997 LYGNNPATNKEEWF
+1997 VYGNNPATNKEEWF
-2011 FAETFDMTGNEF
+2011 LTETFDMTGNEF

-2035 KIKDEEGR
+2035 KIKDAEGR

>member
-1 MSFFKNYNYPGSSAV
+1 MSFLKNHNYISSKGLI
-16 VNSSANNQGYVMQVG
+16 NSSTKSQGNVMQVG
-31 AINTSGNVSGNV
+31 NIDSI
-43 SGLITVLDKIGNVQ
+43 GLITVLDESGNLKWNRAFKSPQ
-57 WSKTFQPIQAARTTF
+57 GGYTTF
-72 HKVLPF
+72 VKVMPF
-78 KDGDFAVIGLTSYT
+78 KNGDFAVVGVTSYK

-98 IKGNGE
+98 IKGNGDVV
-104 ILWCKSFP
+104 WCKVFQ
-112 SIKTDDSRMYA
+112 SIETDERRIFADILA
-123 AVFVDSMVYLT
+123 DSMVYLT
-134 FKDIGTGICG
+134 FYNVNAKMSG
-144 TLLLRT
+144 TLLLS
-150 NGDVES
+150 GWEGKVSS
-156 RTDIINNGNPGTALE
+156 RTDIINNGTPGATLE
-171 VTGISTYSELVF
+171 VTGISTFSEIVH
-183 ISANEETTDGVKH
+183 ISANETLNGVTR
-196 GIRLSGQVNTPVDSA
+196 GVSFYGQVNEPVMTAQYPS
-211 VYVSTGGTPIVLN
+211 
-224 GIHCRRAK
+224 
-232 ISYELYMSGRVNN
+232 VNN
-245 IPVLVAANKNV
+245 IPVVLNGVYCRPNQQGGYELHWGGKINKTPVLLTPNDRA
-256 FLYGAWEGKWATFT
+256 FLFKDWDSQSVKFIH
-270 FGKDFFYASADN
+270 GKDFFYATTGA
-282 GQNFSF
+282 
-288 SLYADPV
+288 
-295 SGYNPIWVK
+295 GYNFCYSEYDYTPVWTQQSSIK
-304 KANGRELVIDQING
+304 GFYIDQVVG

-323 RGFYNGRF
+323 RGTQGSDF
-331 TGLVDNTINTCNTSQ
+331 TGLVSKGINTCFTSPT
-346 NNKFQLSEKD
+346 NNINVSLEGYKLKD
-356 LELSNAPYRCADV
+356 APYISKKV
-369 DLQKKDLYF
+369 DFKEEELNFDI
-378 NITDNLRT
+378 ITKPYANEN
-386 DGDACNGNGGNGT
+386 ACGSNGGDGT
-399 TIPFNEFSGLQTPN
+399 EITFNEFSGLQTPN
-413 FYLQAAGSK
+413 FYLQAAGSR

-434 GFGGKLGENH
+434 GFGGELGENH
-444 LPKGKLTENKNNFN
+444 LPKGRLTDNKNNFN
-458 KPSDFVNVYRA
+458 KPDDFVKVYRTL
-469 PYEKNI
+469 YEKKI
-475 FSLEFTQ
+475 FNLEFTQ
-482 VPQLIDDNKKM
+482 APQLIDESKKM

-499 NDSRIFYVYFKNKI
+499 NDSRIFYVYFKNKT
-513 KYAQVRMSV
+513 KYAQVRQSV
-522 DPMADPI
+522 NPMQDPL
-529 KFMQLYGNEIVE
+529 KFMQQYGNEIVE
-541 VLCKTDIFFAASL
+541 VLCKSDIFFAAEL
-554 KMDNQQSDSRVDL
+554 QVEDQQQDARVEL

-572 EGPNNISQ
+572 ADQNNLSQ

-585 RKSLYGDDLTNTYF
+585 RATPYGSELANTYF
-599 NAENGKTLRFRAA
+599 NAENGKTLRFRPY
-612 NCLITEVQ
+612 NCLVTRIQ

-635 AWELMGEFSLTDKRE
+635 AWKLMGEFSLTDERDT
-650 VALERLD
+650 VFERLD
-657 PLPNENPVHGTWLRY
+657 PLPNENPVHGAWLRY
-672 NDKAYVN
+672 NDGAYVN
-679 TENYH
+679 TDNYR
-684 KKWEHDSTGPLDR
+684 KKWEHSSTGPLDR
-697 DIQTVVQRYV
+697 DIQTVIKRYV

-712 QQNPKGN
+712 QPNPKAN

-732 QVVEVSTDAPQEGD
+732 QVVDISTNLPQDGD

-776 EEVFGNE
+776 DEVFGNQ
-783 YIYIAEYYTNKN
+783 YIYITEYYTNKN
-795 LDINSEDKTYQ
+795 LDINSGDKTYQ

-818 ERLSLPVKLLKLNK
+818 ERLSLPVKLMKLNT
-832 GMDSDNPQSAGLY
+832 GMDSNNPQSAGLY
-845 NAEGYSHNGK
+845 DAEGYSHNGK
-855 YRYISIYNHQI
+855 YRYISIYNQQV
-866 PELEVNPAFFGST
+866 PELEVNPVFMGEYE
-879 QKFDASSFTVPVYA
+879 KFDASSFTFPVYA
-893 GLEYRVVEPGKTDDF
+893 GLEYRVVEPGKTDDYI
-908 TWIKPELC
+908 WIKPELC
-916 HDTKYYNVDDQANSF
+916 HDTKYANIDNVADSF
-931 ETLPLQIPNTY
+931 ETLPLQIPDTY

-957 YKGYGINWFSRAQLG
+957 YKGYGINWFSRAQIG

-978 DTKIKPNNRLL
+978 ETKIKPNNRLL

-994 TAFLIQKENPVTLT
+994 TAFLIQKEYPVTLT
-1008 SEGEQIRRNK
+1008 SQGEQDRRNA
-1018 ITDTDKTLVRLG
+1018 ISDPDKTLVRLG

-1039 IVYPIPFDSTLDEDY
+1039 IVYSIPFDSTLPDDY
-1054 YLDPNAI
+1054 YMNPDTI

-1082 KEISAKV
+1082 REISAKV
-1089 ASINH
+1089 SGISH
-1094 HPNNQLLAEIETV
+1094 HPNNQLLAEIKTV
-1107 DYILP
+1107 DYTLP

-1117 IPAGSPNPAQPSI
+1117 IAPGSSMPAQPSI
-1130 PEHILRSE
+1130 PLQILKSE

-1160 IINGIEVKPSGL
+1160 IINGITVESSGL

-1201 AFSPG
+1201 TFSPG
-1206 TEGLFNAT
+1206 TEGLFSAT

-1228 NSLKVKIGTNDWKI
+1228 NSLKVKIGTNDWGI

-1263 RGFWKK
+1263 RGFWKT
-1269 AEIKMHYETLDKYQN
+1269 AEIEMHYEKIDKYQN
-1284 KNNVVIDNPAY
+1284 SEGEIIEKPFN
-1295 GCKVHRGVYKIT
+1295 KFRVHRGVYKVT
-1307 FPGFQLAQHTQ
+1307 FPGFKLAKHSQ
-1318 FSDTMNSVEWMNG
+1318 FSSNSDSVEWLNG
-1331 IVRLFTR
+1331 IVRLFTV
-1338 EDYNAGKPKE
+1338 EDYGNGVPKE
-1348 SRSIFKVVRTEN
+1348 SRSIFKVVKTEN
-1360 IGKPQDLV
+1360 IGTNQDLV
-1368 VYVYDENFRFHED
+1368 VYIYDENFRINED
-1381 SNTHMPIFNY
+1381 ANHLPIFNY
-1391 DPADVGS
+1391 HPDDLAGMQTKP
-1398 LPSVPKAPP
+1398 LTPP
-1407 VLPTA
+1407 VYPTD
-1412 PVMGNDLE
+1412 PVMGKNMQ

-1451 VRYSIFGFKSVDHDN
+1451 VRYSIFGFKSVDNDN
-1466 LDMQGTQYKSKFSVP
+1466 VDMQGAKYKSKFSVP
-1481 AVMFANRIVEPKKPR
+1481 AVMFANRIVEPKPPR
-1496 KPKGSQYATR
+1496 KPKGSKYATR

-1533 NNAVLLASLYEPDKI
+1533 NNAVLLASLYESTKI
-1548 KEIKNSLNALGG
+1548 EEIKNSLNALGG
-1560 NDEEFFND
+1560 NDEAFFTD
-1568 RWMNFVDFD
+1568 RWMNFVDFE
-1577 MLCDKNATTFEALP
+1577 MLLNTSTTGFEAFP

-1597 FTMPLPNSKIF
+1597 FAMPLPNSKIL
-1608 FDAINYFIKN
+1608 FDAINYFIVN
-1618 HNDHFKLEVGQ
+1618 HNKHFGLQAGQ
-1629 SGYSKQLDE
+1629 NGYANLLDK
-1638 IKWTNGEYLIKHRV
+1638 IKWEKGEYPINYRV
-1652 IEAVPGEA
+1652 IEAVPNKF
-1660 DELRLGHFIKEA
+1660 DQLRLGHFIKEA
-1672 MINCFLPLT
+1672 IINCFLPLT
-1681 EVPVIY
+1681 EVPIIY

-1695 NSLKGHRPKNK
+1695 SDLAGHRPKNK

-1718 PTNHKD
+1718 PTTHAD

-1729 MAAIYSQGQGGTA
+1729 MAAVYSQGQGGTP

-1761 YGVRELGNQMQMGE
+1761 YGVRELGNQLQMGE

-1800 PVVDNATLGISAK
+1800 PIVDNATLGISAK
-1813 VRIEINSYT
+1813 VRIEVNSYT

-1874 DLDEK
+1874 DLDEN
-1879 PYGDALF
+1879 PYGDPLF

-1902 TVSPPAAKNV
+1902 NVSPPANKTV

-1917 SLPSKTTVIMLVEN
+1917 SLPSKTTVTMLVEN

-1943 EPVESDVINWVILSW
+1943 EPVDSDVINWVILSW

-1969 YKMGPVGNWKEI
+1969 YKMSPMGNWKEI

-1997 LYGNNPATNKEEWF
+1997 VYGNNPATNTEEWF
-2011 FAETFDMTGNEF
+2011 FKEAFDMTGNEF

-2035 KIKDEEGR
+2035 KIKDAEGR